1 MRDLDSFRVAIIG
14 SGPSGFYAAEALL
27 QSMPDVAIDLIER
40 LPVPFGLVRYGVAP
54 DHQKLKEVTRVFTAL
69 ASDSRVNFIGNV
81 AVGVD
86 VTVEELLPLYDSV
99 IVACGASA
107 DRRMSIPGEELTGC
121 CSAVDFVGWY
131 NGHPDH
137 CHHHFDLSGE
147 AAVIVGQGN
156 VAIDICRVLAKSVDD
171 LRKTDIAEHALE
183 TLASSKVKKIVI
195 MGRRG
200 PAQMKFTA
208 KELRELGSLAGWD
221 IQVSPDDLSLDAVS
235 AAEIAAPHML
245 VSARNVKFLEECSSK
260 PRSNDR
266 VIEFRFL
273 RSPVEV
279 LGRDAVRGLLLRKN
293 SLAGAPFQQQA
304 VPLNETEIV
313 EAQSVFRSIGYRGVP
328 VAGLPFDASKGVIPN
343 NCGRVIGNHSRIY
356 VTGWIKRG
364 PTGIIGTNRVDSI
377 ETVASLSADR
387 ARMTGRVREGAP
399 RLENILTDRGVRPTS
414 FDEWRRIDAEE
425 LRRGQRSGRVRSK
438 ITSIHELVAVAA
450 AGPQTNVGRGGETS
464 DQPALTA

>member
-1 MRDLDSFRVAIIG
+1 MRDTGSFRVAIIG

-54 DHQKLKEVTRVFTAL
+54 DHQKLKEVTRVFTSLAL
-69 ASDSRVNFIGNV
+69 DNRVNFIGNV

-86 VTVEELLPLYDSV
+86 VTVEELLSSYDSV

-121 CSAVDFVGWY
+121 HSAVDFVGWY

-137 CHHHFDLSGE
+137 RHHHFDLSGE
-147 AAVIVGQGN
+147 VAAIVGQGN
-156 VAIDICRVLAKSVDD
+156 VAIDICRILAKGIDD

-183 TLASSKVKKIVI
+183 ALASSKLKKIVLV
-195 MGRRG
+195 GRRG

-208 KELRELGSLAGWD
+208 KELRELGSLVDWD
-221 IQVSPDDLSLDAVS
+221 VQVSPGDISLNAVS
-235 AAEIAAPHML
+235 AAELAAPHML
-245 VSARNVKFLEECSSK
+245 ASARNVKFLEECASRR
-260 PRSNDR
+260 RSNDR

-279 LGRDAVRGLLLRKN
+279 LGRDAVRGLMLRKN
-293 SLAGAPFQQQA
+293 LLAGAPFQQHA
-304 VPLNETEIV
+304 VALDETEII
-313 EAQSVFRSIGYRGVP
+313 ETQTVFRSIGYKGVP
-328 VAGLPFDASKGVIPN
+328 FAELPFDASRGVIPN
-343 NCGRVIGNHSRIY
+343 NCGRVIGNYSRVY

-387 ARMTGRVREGAP
+387 ASTTRSVREGAP
-399 RLENILTDRGVRPTS
+399 RLESILADRGVRPTT
-414 FDEWRRIDAEE
+414 FDEWRNIDAEE
-425 LRRGQRSGRVRSK
+425 LRRGQQSGRVRSK
-438 ITSIHELVAVAA
+438 ITSIQEFIAVAA
-450 AGPQTNVGRGGETS
+450 AGPQTNFDRGGETS
-464 DQPALTA
+464 NQPALMA